1 MSRFTTVS
9 DFAPAFADFIAR
21 HDAFFIA
28 AHVRP
33 DGDAVGSCL
42 GLAASLRAA
51 GKTATVVLEDGL
63 PESLDFLPGA
73 ETIITPD
80 ALTPG
85 EAAVIALDTATR
97 ERLGHTVAA
106 AFDDRPREWAN
117 IDHHVSNPGYGDLVL
132 VDAIAPATGQVLYEL
147 LGAVGLPRPLATIEN
162 FFVALSTDTGSFRYP
177 NTTARSFAI
186 AAEMVEAG
194 LDVGRISA
202 LTYQRRPL
210 RQLHLL
216 QHLFQRL
223 RLDADGRV
231 ASWDLDMAAKNALAL
246 KPDDSEDLIDHLR
259 GIDSVLV
266 AVFFEELPDGKIRIS
281 SRSKDRSID
290 VGKVCQHFGGG
301 GHAMAAGARMPG
313 PLESARESFLSKIH
327 EALPQT

>member
-1 MSRFTTVS
+1 MRFSTVS
-9 DFAPAFADFIAR
+9 DFAPLFSAFLAR
-21 HDAFFIA
+21 HDSFFIA

-51 GKTATVVLEDGL
+51 GKSVTVVLEDGL

-73 ETIITPD
+73 DTLITPD
-80 ALTPG
+80 AIIPG
-85 EAAVIALDTATR
+85 DAAVIALDTATR
-97 ERLGHTVAA
+97 ERLGATVTT

-117 IDHHVSNPGYGDLVL
+117 IDHHISNPGYGDLVL
-132 VDAIAPATGQVLYEL
+132 IDSTSPATGQLLYEL
-147 LGAVGLPRPLATIEN
+147 LGACGLPRPLAAIGN

-177 NTTARSFAI
+177 NTTARSFSV

-194 LDVGRISA
+194 LDVGHISA

-210 RQLHLL
+210 RQLQLL

-223 RLDADGRV
+223 RLDAGGRI
-231 ASWDLDMAAKNALAL
+231 ASWDLDMAAKTALNL

-266 AVFFEELPDGKIRIS
+266 AVFFEELPDGKIRVS
-281 SRSKDRSID
+281 SRSKDRAID
-290 VGKVCQHFGGG
+290 VGRVCQHFGGG

-313 PLESARESFLSKIH
+313 PIDSARNSFLSKIH
-327 EALPQT
+327 EALPQP